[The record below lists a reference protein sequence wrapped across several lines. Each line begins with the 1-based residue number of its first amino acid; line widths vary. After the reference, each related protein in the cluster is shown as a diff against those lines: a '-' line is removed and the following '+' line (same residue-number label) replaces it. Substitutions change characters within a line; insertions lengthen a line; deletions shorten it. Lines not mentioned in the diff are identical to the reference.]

1 MLDAKLAIFGAGVPC
16 ETSGIV
22 WVGVDMLTDGVDV
35 LTDGV
40 DVLTWLGLGDK
51 LGDEFRLEVELLI
64 NLLFIGLLLDPLE
77 ADGAATLSEPGAL
90 PVFTPPLVF
99 LRVGIPPA
107 NRPPMPGKG
116 PVN

>member
-1 MLDAKLAIFGAGVPC
+1 MLERLDAKLAIFVAGEPC
-16 ETSGIV
+16 ETSATE
-22 WVGVDMLTDGVDV
+22 WFGVEELTWLGVDV
-35 LTDGV
+35 LA
-40 DVLTWLGLGDK
+40 WLGLGDK

-64 NLLFIGLLLDPLE
+64 NLLFMGLLLDPFVAE
-77 ADGAATLSEPGAL
+77 TEGALSEPGAL

-107 NRPPMPGKG
+107 NKPPMPGKG

>member
-1 MLDAKLAIFGAGVPC
+1 MLDAKLAIFGAGEPC

-22 WVGVDMLTDGVDV
+22 WVGVDV